1 LIASLIARLASRPTS
16 KIGGLVLMDTKKSA
30 DPNLCSS
37 LFSPKSQKPAVPL
50 IVPMKLPSAD
60 VHFPAEAP
68 IAAFLSFTETADLE
82 FSFEGITSQ
91 MQLLS

>member
-1 LIASLIARLASRPTS
+1 
-16 KIGGLVLMDTKKSA
+16 MDTKRSA
-30 DPNLCSS
+30 DPNLCSI
-37 LFSPKSQKPAVPL
+37 LFPPKPQPVQAPL

-60 VHFPAEAP
+60 LQFPAETP
-68 IAAFLSFTETADLE
+68 VPAFFSLAETPDLE

>member
-1 LIASLIARLASRPTS
+1 
-16 KIGGLVLMDTKKSA
+16 MDTKRSA
-30 DPNLCSS
+30 DPNLCSN
-37 LFSPKSQKPAVPL
+37 LFARKLQKATAPL

-60 VHFPAEAP
+60 LHSPAEAP
-68 IAAFLSFTETADLE
+68 VPAFLSFTETVDLE

>member
-1 LIASLIARLASRPTS
+1 MFPKRNL
-16 KIGGLVLMDTKKSA
+16 
-30 DPNLCSS
+30 DPNLCSNLYPLPPS
-37 LFSPKSQKPAVPL
+37 RQEPIPSPL

-60 VHFPAEAP
+60 LPAKTPAP
-68 IAAFLSFTETADLE
+68 VFLSFAETHDLE